1 MKLKCIE
8 NYFEEKEGFE
18 SNDTTL
24 DTKPDRFNNAK
35 SKMDPL
41 LELDQKVERLKKN
54 SSLDKFFSFHKG
66 RLEWNQY

>member
-24 DTKPDRFNNAK
+24 DTKLDRFNNAK

-41 LELDQKVERLKKN
+41 LELDKKVERLKKAPP
-54 SSLDKFFSFHKG
+54 
-66 RLEWNQY
+66 